1 MAKRFS
7 GVLPQE
13 PATITKPATIPAP
26 FSTALEYRGFNKGLN
41 QVLYKD
47 YNQVI
52 AELREALGINSRAGL
67 HHYRHGVIRLRAEQ
81 AARVIQVFNKYGI
94 TEIWDA

>member
-1 MAKRFS
+1 MTRTQTATA
-7 GVLPQE
+7 
-13 PATITKPATIPAP
+13 PALTID
-26 FSTALEYRGFNKGLN
+26 LEYRGFNKGLD
-41 QVLYKD
+41 QVLHKD

-67 HHYRHGVIRLRAEQ
+67 SHYRNGRTRLRVDQ
-81 AARVIQVFNKYGI
+81 AVRVQQVFNSRGI